1 MTKNI
6 TKKDMAI
13 RHGIQQQDVIARFN
27 SKLVAKK
34 NGCIELNTFA
44 YDPRDRYRGFTI
56 MYPNQN
62 KEYVQATVKAHRFAY
77 ALHYGFD
84 ALPESDNFNAESKC
98 INHIC
103 GNTRCVNPE
112 HLNVM
117 TVTENSIYR
126 APKDNMITMSMVNA
140 KTCSKCRDRT
150 KNNNPFYGKSHTEKT
165 KSILREKM
173 SGENSWIKNIN
184 PSELSY
190 TKQYIIEFVDGSF
203 KEVHG
208 LKAIA
213 EEFNTSIANL
223 HATIQRMQQGK
234 IPKRGIFKGININ
247 EK

>member
-1 MTKNI
+1 MMTKNI

-13 RHGIQQQDVIARFN
+13 RHGITQQDVIARFN
-27 SKLVAKK
+27 SKLVAKD

-84 ALPESDNFNAESKC
+84 ALPESDNFNAESSC

-117 TVTENSIYR
+117 TVVENSIYR

-140 KTCSKCRDRT
+140 KTCSKCNTNKRLDDFYNRTSMPDMKDYYCKACRNDYTT
-150 KNNNPFYGKSHTEKT
+150 KNVYRGSNYCS
-165 KSILREKM
+165 
-173 SGENSWIKNIN
+173 
-184 PSELSY
+184 
-190 TKQYIIEFVDGSF
+190 VDGCKNF
-203 KEVHG
+203 HYAKTMCKNHYHRYLYNNKKG
-208 LKAIA
+208 A
-213 EEFNTSIANL
+213 E
-223 HATIQRMQQGK
+223 
-234 IPKRGIFKGININ
+234 
-247 EK
+247 